1 MYIPNLCHPL
11 HWSSRP
17 HLRGEA
23 GPGDH
28 WPIPRV
34 SLLSVENFP
43 TGNHI
48 AENTVCGCNTRNSW
62 LLQHDDIHSTFLA
75 HKFVIIN
82 SQLCIQYSSQDV
94 YKRGYMDVWSVCMQ
108 ACKTRGIWGHAPPG
122 NVRCS
127 EIASEAIVGQ
137 KQYVLHPIWLSMYT
151 FAC

>member
-11 HWSSRP
+11 HWSSDPTWEERP
-17 HLRGEA
+17 GLVTIDR
-23 GPGDH
+23 
-28 WPIPRV
+28 
-34 SLLSVENFP
+34 SLGFHCFLWRIFQP
-43 TGNHI
+43 AITLQK
-48 AENTVCGCNTRNSW
+48 TVCGCNTGNSW

-94 YKRGYMDVWSVCMQ
+94 YKRGYVDVWSVCMQ
-108 ACKTRGIWGHAPPG
+108 ACKTRGIWGYAPPG
-122 NVRCS
+122 NVRGS